1 MGRLNFQFSNN
12 VDNDD
17 VHFHVKW
24 GLWCDIKPWCSRH
37 DQKIRYFGLKRNF
50 LLHNWTIV
58 ILLIAKPCL
67 QAYPASRVKGSFKS
81 CSWFAWKWRQNFN
94 QFFALLLRSAKNSLK
109 TISLQTGCC
118 WVELS
123 FSMRTGSG
131 GITVQPTS
139 VLTKAFV
146 WYEIKVLW
154 VNINHIRPWLSVFK
168 HIWIRSFKWG
178 TVNSCRSRGC
188 KHIRGQS

>member
-24 GLWCDIKPWCSRH
+24 GLWCDIKPCSRH

-123 FSMRTGSG
+123 LACTQLWLNLSGPEEEIIHNISQEKSVSDNKPVQYWGFS
-131 GITVQPTS
+131 
-139 VLTKAFV
+139 
-146 WYEIKVLW
+146 
-154 VNINHIRPWLSVFK
+154 VNFCHLQKSC
-168 HIWIRSFKWG
+168 
-178 TVNSCRSRGC
+178 NSAQKSCWNA
-188 KHIRGQS
+188 